1 MNLRHL
7 KLWKRDPKP
16 EAALRSPSSDSG
28 YSDVASHLSNWN
40 STKSRIASAVTERMR
55 RVESSANHER
65 APKCALG
72 NTGCHAFL
80 RNLGHSGTNKA
91 VTVEKFLKFVKER
104 DLTSIQNA
112 IRENGYDLESKDNVS
127 TVIQF

>member
-16 EAALRSPSSDSG
+16 ESVLKSPSSDSG
-28 YSDVASHLSNWN
+28 YSDVPSHLSNKN
-40 STKSRIASAVTERMR
+40 NTKSRIASVVAERMR
-55 RVESSANHER
+55 RVEASANHER

-72 NTGCHAFL
+72 TTGCHAPW
-80 RNLGHSGTNKA
+80 RNIGHSGTNKA

-112 IRENGYDLESKDNVS
+112 IRENGYDLESRDNVS
-127 TVIQF
+127 TVTQF